1 MKPIKTLSHNVTL
14 IDDTHNA
21 SLPAMINA
29 IHAFNSQTQFFTGHK
44 IIALGKINDLGH
56 KSTEVHAELVDVLNH
71 SNADYILC
79 LDNDLRPVVN
89 KVRNKHIIWY
99 PNKIY

>member
-29 IHAFNSQTQFFTGHK
+29 IHAFNSQTQF
-44 IIALGKINDLGH
+44 
-56 KSTEVHAELVDVLNH
+56 
-71 SNADYILC
+71 
-79 LDNDLRPVVN
+79 LRAIKLSP
-89 KVRNKHIIWY
+89 
-99 PNKIY
+99 